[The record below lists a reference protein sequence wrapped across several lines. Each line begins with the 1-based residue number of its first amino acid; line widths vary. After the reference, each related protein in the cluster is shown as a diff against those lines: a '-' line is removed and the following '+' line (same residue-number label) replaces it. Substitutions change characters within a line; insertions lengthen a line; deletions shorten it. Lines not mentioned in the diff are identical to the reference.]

1 LPVALRRK
9 TTKDAVGRWTAIT
22 LAGRLGDVVKMTSAS
37 LSAFAL
43 LGVLSTV
50 DDCYHG
56 LASPGMQPVRES
68 VEASNLASDG
78 ENTFLIFPEDF
89 VPLHVGQG
97 TIFAEIGQE
106 VRDWTNF
113 QRCWRK
119 IDRYDDL
126 AESVARL
133 CTAIAG
139 PF

>member
-1 LPVALRRK
+1 
-9 TTKDAVGRWTAIT
+9 
-22 LAGRLGDVVKMTSAS
+22 VKMISAS

-43 LGVLSTV
+43 LGVVSTV

-56 LASPGMQPVRES
+56 VASPGMQPVREP
-68 VEASNLASDG
+68 VEASNHASEG
-78 ENTFLIFPEDF
+78 VNTFLIVAQDF
-89 VPLHVGQG
+89 VPLYVGQG

-106 VRDWTNF
+106 VRDLTSF

-119 IDRYDDL
+119 IDRHDDL

-133 CTAIAG
+133 CAAIAG